1 MRLSQLNKIGKHRDT
16 PDNKFDPKQLKIGID
31 TELEHTDSKE
41 SAKESAKEIAKDHL
55 SELPDY
61 YTRLKKMEGSSA
73 PQKPSCCQRS

>member
-16 PDNKFDPKQLKIGID
+16 PDNKFDPKQLEIGTD
-31 TELEHTDSKE
+31 TELEHTDSN
-41 SAKESAKEIAKDHL
+41 ESAKEIAKDHL

-73 PQKPSCCQRS
+73 PQKPNCCQKS